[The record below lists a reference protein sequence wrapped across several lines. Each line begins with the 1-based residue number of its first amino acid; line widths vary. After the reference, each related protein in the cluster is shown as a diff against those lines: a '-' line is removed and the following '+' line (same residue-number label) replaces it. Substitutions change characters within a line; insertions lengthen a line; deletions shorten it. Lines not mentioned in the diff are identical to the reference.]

1 MIIVEAVE
9 AVDVELA
16 VAVDAVE
23 DAVGEGD
30 MTIAAEAVD
39 EEDLIIAEAVDEEDL
54 IIAEV
59 TTIDEAVAAEGMTI
73 DEALAVERIM
83 IAVVEEED
91 MMAIDEAEKWTAAAK
106 VDFQTTE
113 DNRKEMALVNSTMGK
128 KMRTHKTHNRTGMTM
143 SVKKK
148 MMVKLLWKTM
158 LEMQLIPNKLNQKPM
173 KKVVKIKKL
182 RMNHQEKKLR
192 KN

>member
-1 MIIVEAVE
+1 
-9 AVDVELA
+9 
-16 VAVDAVE
+16 
-23 DAVGEGD
+23 
-30 MTIAAEAVD
+30 MTIGAEAVD
-39 EEDLIIAEAVDEEDL
+39 EEGL

-59 TTIDEAVAAEGMTI
+59 TTIDEAVDAEGMTIDEAVAAEGMTIDEAVAAEGMTI

-158 LEMQLIPNKLNQKPM
+158 LEMQLIP
-173 KKVVKIKKL
+173 
-182 RMNHQEKKLR
+182 
-192 KN
+192 

>member
-1 MIIVEAVE
+1 MGGRRGGYDGNRRGREMDRRSQGRFPNNRGQQKRDGAGKFNYGK
-9 AVDVELA
+9 
-16 VAVDAVE
+16 E
-23 DAVGEGD
+23 DENPQD
-30 MTIAAEAVD
+30 TQQD
-39 EEDLIIAEAVDEEDL
+39 
-54 IIAEV
+54 
-59 TTIDEAVAAEGMTI
+59 
-73 DEALAVERIM
+73 
-83 IAVVEEED
+83 
-91 MMAIDEAEKWTAAAK
+91 W
-106 VDFQTTE
+106 
-113 DNRKEMALVNSTMGK
+113 
-128 KMRTHKTHNRTGMTM
+128 MTM